1 MIYYTA
7 DTHFGHA
14 NVIEMCERPYP
25 DVDAMNEAMIAAWN
39 ERVHGNDTVYI
50 IGDMFFRCADPESI
64 LRRLKGKKRLI
75 VGNHDGSWMG
85 KVDLSRYFLSVDNF
99 FEISDGA
106 HGLTLCHYPMLTWKH
121 AKRTYMI
128 HGHIHADTSAD
139 FWPLIQCRDHVSGAD
154 GLLWQPGACAEK
166 VRFTPPFPQF
176 FFKKVH
182 FSGGKSLTDR
192 QSLFFI
198 CQPCMTAA

>member
-121 AKRTYMI
+121 AKSS
-128 HGHIHADTSAD
+128 TSG
-139 FWPLIQCRDHVSGAD
+139 S
-154 GLLWQPGACAEK
+154 
-166 VRFTPPFPQF
+166 
-176 FFKKVH
+176 
-182 FSGGKSLTDR
+182 FSS
-192 QSLFFI
+192 
-198 CQPCMTAA
+198 

>member
-1 MIYYTA
+1 MIYFIS

-14 NVIEMCERPYP
+14 NIVKMCERPYP
-25 DVDAMNEAMIAAWN
+25 DVEAMNEALIAAWN
-39 ERVHGNDTVYI
+39 ERVHGDDTIYI

-64 LRRLKGKKRLI
+64 LKRLKGKKRLI

-99 FEISDGA
+99 LEISDGA

-139 FWPLIQCRDHVSGAD
+139 FWPLIQCRDHV
-154 GLLWQPGACAEK
+154 
-166 VRFTPPFPQF
+166 
-176 FFKKVH
+176 
-182 FSGGKSLTDR
+182 
-192 QSLFFI
+192 
-198 CQPCMTAA
+198 

>member
-14 NVIEMCERPYP
+14 NVVKMCERPYP
-25 DVDAMNEAMIAAWN
+25 DVEAMNEAMIAAWN
-39 ERVHGNDTVYI
+39 ERVHGNDTIYI

-64 LRRLKGKKRLI
+64 LKQLKGKKRLI

-99 FEISDGA
+99 LEISDGA

-128 HGHIHADTSAD
+128 RIISILGISRA
-139 FWPLIQCRDHVSGAD
+139 
-154 GLLWQPGACAEK
+154 
-166 VRFTPPFPQF
+166 
-176 FFKKVH
+176 
-182 FSGGKSLTDR
+182 GGNRKYGYHRSNSHQQR
-192 QSLFFI
+192 
-198 CQPCMTAA
+198 

>member
-14 NVIEMCERPYP
+14 NVVKMCERPYP
-25 DVDAMNEAMIAAWN
+25 DVEAMNEAMIAAWN
-39 ERVHGNDTVYI
+39 ERVHGNDTIYI

-64 LRRLKGKKRLI
+64 LKQLKGKKRLI

-99 FEISDGA
+99 LEISDGA

-128 HGHIHADTSAD
+128 HGQGPERRPS
-139 FWPLIQCRDHVSGAD
+139 R
-154 GLLWQPGACAEK
+154 
-166 VRFTPPFPQF
+166 
-176 FFKKVH
+176 H
-182 FSGGKSLTDR
+182 FR
-192 QSLFFI
+192 
-198 CQPCMTAA
+198 

>member
-14 NVIEMCERPYP
+14 NVVKMCERPYP
-25 DVDAMNEAMIAAWN
+25 DVEAMNEAMIAAGT
-39 ERVHGNDTVYI
+39 ERVHGNDTIYI

-64 LRRLKGKKRLI
+64 LKQLKGKKRLI

-99 FEISDGA
+99 LEISDGA

-128 HGHIHADTSAD
+128 HGPYPRRYLGGFLAADSM
-139 FWPLIQCRDHVSGAD
+139 PGPCVECRCGSER
-154 GLLWQPGACAEK
+154 LPS
-166 VRFTPPFPQF
+166 R
-176 FFKKVH
+176 H
-182 FSGGKSLTDR
+182 FR
-192 QSLFFI
+192 
-198 CQPCMTAA
+198 